1 MKYKFKLTDDYS
13 SNQNELTVRVFTEST
28 PEEEVISLAKLLIK
42 NRLYLSGL
50 GLRLRL
56 KDLAAGARCIRLR
69 IVVIYH
75 LGIPIAVSLYQSAPV
90 NSTLFL
96 VKKTYR
102 RKGIGSQLFFT
113 MSLELSCLGAKL
125 YSVEG
130 NKGSR
135 KFFEKHSIEYI
146 ISNGEDT
153 LRRVCYKDNKPVI
166 KSQQG
171 DSK

>member
-1 MKYKFKLTDDYS
+1 MKRIYKLSIGPY
-13 SNQNELTVRVFTEST
+13 ELTERVFTET
-28 PEEEVISLAKLLIK
+28 APKDAVIELAKSLIENK
-42 NRLYLSGL
+42 LYLSGL

-56 KDLAAGARCIRLR
+56 KDLAAGARCVKLR

-90 NSTLFL
+90 GSTQFF
-96 VKKTYR
+96 VKKCYR

-113 MSLELSCLGAKL
+113 MAPELSCLGVKL